1 MKLRTLLLLPA
12 FAMLFA
18 SCETATNLMFEPEP
32 NDPLDGYEGSLA
44 QAGINTDMD
53 WGPKQNLLLSK
64 YQTLLEENAQL
75 KKDNEE
81 LLAQNQN
88 LQSQLGNEQSSL
100 EQEKGM
106 RAQSEAE
113 TDLLRQRIRDRDAK
127 ILSLS
132 IEKAK
137 LEQERLRHQIAALND
152 SMGQMA
158 QPKEAAARTPRKP

>member
-1 MKLRTLLLLPA
+1 MVLPLL
-12 FAMLFA
+12 AMAFA

-64 YQTLLEENAQL
+64 YKTLLEENARL
-75 KKDNEE
+75 EKDNQA

-88 LQSQLGNEQSSL
+88 LQSQLSNEQSTL
-100 EQEKGM
+100 EQEQGM

-113 TDLLRQRIRDRDAK
+113 TDLLRQKIRDRDAK

-132 IEKAK
+132 IEKAR
-137 LEQERLRHQIAALND
+137 LEQERLQLQIAALSD
-152 SMGQMA
+152 SMEQGGN
-158 QPKEAAARTPRKP
+158 PTEAAAKPSRRP